1 MREVIPLNDN
11 VLIRMK
17 NKSDEVITKTGLY
30 IVGVEQDYYIAEVI
44 AVGPGIWKY
53 NSESKK
59 EKFIP
64 TEVEPGDIVVLEKD
78 FYHIYDW
85 KNRNRVE
92 DTIRVDKSDDKEYTY
107 YLTKSKDIYF
117 EFDSWEEA
125 ESLDLYGEL
134 YSVMEVKPSVNR
146 VSY

>member
-17 NKSDEVITKTGLY
+17 NKPDEVITKTGLY
-30 IVGVEQDYYIAEVI
+30 IAGVEQDYYIAEVI
-44 AVGPGIWKY
+44 AVGPGIWRY
-53 NSESKK
+53 NKK
-59 EKFIP
+59 GKEIFIP